1 MKHSIR
7 ISDISQWLPA
17 ITKIITADFS
27 TNDEVQIDF
36 KEIPYEQFTPIH
48 ISSIACVKC
57 FLEKRGIKCSCQHV
71 PRPTLSI
78 SKGFNL
84 WQLDKAYL
92 ETYSHNICRIL
103 KQSFYPDKDLSA
115 VKGCL
120 NEALYNVFD
129 HAEAKDIAFIC
140 LSLDPI
146 TDRLCVAV
154 CDLGLGI
161 AKKIRSHFPE
171 ILNDTK
177 AVAMAVE
184 NSFTT
189 KSRKHNRGYGL
200 DNILSC
206 CNDDDTFK
214 IISNGASYIA
224 VNDKISTF
232 ALDYEFPGTL
242 LYFEISIYML
252 PEDEDIFEE
261 I

>member
-1 MKHSIR
+1 
-7 ISDISQWLPA
+7 
-17 ITKIITADFS
+17 
-27 TNDEVQIDF
+27 
-36 KEIPYEQFTPIH
+36 
-48 ISSIACVKC
+48 
-57 FLEKRGIKCSCQHV
+57 
-71 PRPTLSI
+71 
-78 SKGFNL
+78 
-84 WQLDKAYL
+84 
-92 ETYSHNICRIL
+92 
-103 KQSFYPDKDLSA
+103 
-115 VKGCL
+115 
-120 NEALYNVFD
+120 
-129 HAEAKDIAFIC
+129 
-140 LSLDPI
+140 
-146 TDRLCVAV
+146 
-154 CDLGLGI
+154 
-161 AKKIRSHFPE
+161 
-171 ILNDTK
+171 
-177 AVAMAVE
+177 MAVE